1 MERGRP
7 LLAERSRV
15 TRFVFLKLQVAEK
28 VSGTRF
34 RQRFNDRASTVCK
47 SILEGCGS
55 VKLLLRRGKEVFLD
69 ERKVR
74 MDGSIV
80 TSFLP
85 WAP

>member
-7 LLAERSRV
+7 PLAERSRV
-15 TRFVFLKLQVAEK
+15 TRFVFLKLHVAEK

-34 RQRFNDRASTVCK
+34 RQRFNDRVSTVCK